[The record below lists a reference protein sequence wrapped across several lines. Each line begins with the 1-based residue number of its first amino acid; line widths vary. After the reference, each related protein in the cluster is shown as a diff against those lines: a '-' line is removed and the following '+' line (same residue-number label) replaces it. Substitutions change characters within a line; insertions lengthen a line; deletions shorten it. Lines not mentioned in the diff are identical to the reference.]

1 MGEANFYYF
10 TCLKK
15 MSTPT
20 SPNDTRPKIN
30 PRDVAE
36 AIESDQVTQE
46 DLQKFERKYNEHSVR
61 GAVPKQVQF
70 EYAWC
75 LVRSAQS
82 SDVRKGVVLLED
94 IYAKGNEEEKRDY
107 IYYLALGHTKL
118 KDYQKAKKFIDAI
131 LYKEPNNGQALE
143 LKALVESKLVK
154 DGLLGMALVGG
165 GALMMGGA
173 ALLVGGIA
181 AVAMAKKK

>member
-1 MGEANFYYF
+1 
-10 TCLKK
+10 

-20 SPNDTRPKIN
+20 SPTDTRPKVN
-30 PRDVAE
+30 PKDVAE
-36 AIESDQVTQE
+36 AIESDRVTVD
-46 DLQKFERKYNEHSVR
+46 DLQKFEQKYNEHSVR

-75 LVRSAQS
+75 LVRSDES

-94 IYAKGNEEEKRDY
+94 LYTKGSEEEKRDY

-143 LKALVESKLVK
+143 LKALVDDRLRK

-165 GALMMGGA
+165 GAVMLGGA
-173 ALLVGGIA
+173 GLLIGGITA
-181 AVAMAKKK
+181 LVLAKKK

>member
-1 MGEANFYYF
+1 MAKIVVIALP
-10 TCLKK
+10 CL
-15 MSTPT
+15 TP
-20 SPNDTRPKIN
+20 
-30 PRDVAE
+30 
-36 AIESDQVTQE
+36 
-46 DLQKFERKYNEHSVR
+46 
-61 GAVPKQVQF
+61 QVQF

-75 LVRSAQS
+75 LVRSDES

-94 IYAKGNEEEKRDY
+94 LYTKGSEEEKRDY

-143 LKALVESKLVK
+143 LKALVDDRLRK

-165 GALMMGGA
+165 GAVMLGGA
-173 ALLVGGIA
+173 GLLIGGITA
-181 AVAMAKKK
+181 LVLAKKK

>member
-1 MGEANFYYF
+1 MAKVVVIASP
-10 TCLKK
+10 CL
-15 MSTPT
+15 P
-20 SPNDTRPKIN
+20 
-30 PRDVAE
+30 
-36 AIESDQVTQE
+36 
-46 DLQKFERKYNEHSVR
+46 
-61 GAVPKQVQF
+61 QVQF

-75 LVRSAQS
+75 LVRSDES

-94 IYAKGNEEEKRDY
+94 LYTKGSEEEKRDY

-143 LKALVESKLVK
+143 LKALVDDRLRK

-165 GALMMGGA
+165 GAVMLGGA
-173 ALLVGGIA
+173 GLLIGGITA
-181 AVAMAKKK
+181 LVLAKKK

>member
-1 MGEANFYYF
+1 
-10 TCLKK
+10 

-20 SPNDTRPKIN
+20 SPNDARPKIN
-30 PRDVAE
+30 PKDVAE
-36 AIESDQVTQE
+36 AIENDLVTSD
-46 DLQKFERKYNEHSVR
+46 DLQKFEQKYNEHSVR
-61 GAVPKQVQF
+61 GSVPKQVQF

-75 LVRSAQS
+75 LVRSGES

-94 IYAKGNEEEKRDY
+94 IYSKGSEEEKRDY
-107 IYYLALGHTKL
+107 IYYLALGYTKL

-143 LKALVESKLVK
+143 LKALVDQKLVK

-165 GALMMGGA
+165 GALMFGGA
-173 ALLVGGIA
+173 ALLVGGITA
-181 AVAMAKKK
+181 AVMAKKK